1 MITAFK
7 LLLIVI
13 HTFICSLLAMIFSL
27 IDRSHT
33 LYFKL
38 SKYFSGGI
46 LWISRI
52 KLEVTGLENIDKE
65 KTYVFVSNHSSQY
78 DIVTLQKVIPN
89 RMAMIFKKE
98 LAKIPVFGWQLK
110 MGPYVMVDRQNF
122 EKAMQSIEEAKEKM
136 KKQNISI
143 VVFAEGTRSK
153 TGEIQPF
160 KRGAFRLATQVG
172 YPIIPTTIAGSNKIM
187 PKGTYRLRRGTIKVH
202 FDQPIQSEGIKT
214 RQEEI
219 DIMNKVREIILS
231 NHKKLGDILE
241 HNS

>member
-1 MITAFK
+1 MITTLRIFFIA
-7 LLLIVI
+7 L
-13 HTFICSLLAMIFSL
+13 HTFICSILAMIFSI

-38 SKYFSGGI
+38 SKYFSWGV
-46 LWISRI
+46 LWLSGI
-52 KLEVTGLENIDKE
+52 KLDVKGIENFDKN

-98 LAKIPVFGWQLK
+98 LGKIPFFGWQLK
-110 MGPYVMVDRQNF
+110 MGPYVMIDRENY
-122 EKAMQSIEEAKEKM
+122 EKAMKSIEEAKDKM
-136 KKQNISI
+136 QKQNISI

-160 KRGAFRLATQVG
+160 KRGAFRLATKVG
-172 YPIIPTTIAGSNKIM
+172 YPIIPTTIIGSNKIM
-187 PKGTYRLRRGTIKVH
+187 PKGTYKLKRGIIKVY
-202 FDQPIQSEGIKT
+202 FDKPITSEGIET

-219 DIMNKVREIILS
+219 DLMNRVRDIIVS
-231 NHKKLGDILE
+231 NYK
-241 HNS
+241 

>member
-1 MITAFK
+1 MITLIK
-7 LLLIVI
+7 LFLIVI
-13 HTFICSLLAMIFSL
+13 HTFICSIFAIVFSI

-46 LWISRI
+46 LCISGI
-52 KLEVTGLENIDKE
+52 KLEVNGFENINKE

-78 DIVTLQKVIPN
+78 DIVVLQKTIPN
-89 RMAMIFKKE
+89 RMVMIFKKE
-98 LAKIPVFGWQLK
+98 LAKIPFFGWQLAL
-110 MGPYVMVDRQNF
+110 GPYVMVDRENY

-136 KKQNISI
+136 QKHNISI

-172 YPIIPTTIAGSNKIM
+172 YPIIPTTIIGSNKIM
-187 PKGTYRLRRGTIKVH
+187 PKGTYKLRRGTIKVH
-202 FDQPIQSEGIKT
+202 FDKPIQSEGIKT

-219 DIMNKVREIILS
+219 DLMNRVREIIVS
-231 NHKKLGDILE
+231 NHK
-241 HNS
+241 

>member
-7 LLLIVI
+7 LFLIII
-13 HTFICSLLAMIFSL
+13 HTFICSIFAMIFVL

-46 LWISRI
+46 LLISGI
-52 KLEVTGLENIDKE
+52 KLDVSGLDNFDKD
-65 KTYVFVSNHSSQY
+65 KTYVFVSNHASQF
-78 DIVTLQKVIPN
+78 DIVTLQRVIPN

-98 LAKIPVFGWQLK
+98 LAKIPFFGWQLA
-110 MGPYVMVDRQNF
+110 MGPYVMIDRENY
-122 EKAMQSIEEAKEKM
+122 EKAMKSIEEAKEKM

-153 TGEIQPF
+153 TGEIQQF

-172 YPIIPTTIAGSNKIM
+172 YPIIPTTVVGSNKIM
-187 PKGTYRLRRGTIKVH
+187 PKGTYKLQRGTIKVH
-202 FDQPIQSEGIKT
+202 FDKPIQSEGIKT

-219 DIMNKVREIILS
+219 DLMNRVRDIVVS
-231 NHKKLGDILE
+231 NHL
-241 HNS
+241 N